1 MSKNRY
7 STEFKKEAARLI
19 IIEGMSVAETS
30 KKLGVS
36 PAQFYKCCSQPPF

>member
-7 STEFKKEAARLI
+7 STEFKKEAAWLI

-36 PAQFYKCCSQPPF
+36 PAQLYKCCSQPPF